1 MLLPVLL
8 SLVFLWAVLVT
19 EQASGAWQQPL
30 SEDELSQAI
39 GIALTDSDAAYQSLQ
54 GTRRAAQVAQDN
66 SAVHPLG
73 IQVLLAE
80 RKEVK
85 NAAANAN
92 KYAEVFLF
100 DYALGKTLLKLIDI
114 DQGIAV
120 ETRTVNSVH
129 LPLTD
134 AEIQYAKSLMLNN
147 AELDERVN
155 TELAG
160 IDNDGASNA
169 TGSTQT
175 GLASLD
181 ARVSIWVPGL
191 EQASRSHCDRER
203 CALVSLFTNDDYSLS
218 VEPMVNLSTGEVSVD
233 LFQ

>member
-1 MLLPVLL
+1 VHCAR
-8 SLVFLWAVLVT
+8 VAAAGDAIAVT

-85 NAAANAN
+85 NAAADAN

-147 AELDERVN
+147 AELDEP
-155 TELAG
+155 
-160 IDNDGASNA
+160 
-169 TGSTQT
+169 GSTQT